1 MESKASHLVRAKA
14 SMELRAPWKKGI
26 FPVLEEAT
34 VWALG
39 SSQSQIVLALG
50 SVRTVQGGMVRSLPA
65 GAGEAGWV
73 LKTSPC
79 WQADEVRVTGWARE
93 QQEAAWGCREL
104 RAGVVGLC
112 WICPAGG

>member
-1 MESKASHLVRAKA
+1 MAKA
-14 SMELRAPWKKGI
+14 GVELRAPWKKGI
-26 FPVLEEAT
+26 LPVLEEAM
-34 VWALG
+34 VWGLG

-50 SVRTVQGGMVRSLPA
+50 LVHTVPGVMVRSLPA
-65 GAGEAGWV
+65 GAGKAGWV
-73 LKTSPC
+73 LRTSPC

-93 QQEAAWGCREL
+93 QQEAAWGCREP